1 LSAIPNVALEII
13 HSGNKPPLMNAQWAE
28 HILAIDE
35 YFFSCYPKSFGKQ
48 KEKMKGEK
56 EGSRALAEVKSP
68 AAA

>member
-1 LSAIPNVALEII
+1 
-13 HSGNKPPLMNAQWAE
+13 MNAQWAE